1 MVRLTGATTLSAMS
15 AEKTYARLRVAS
27 NLRKVREAAGLSQE
41 DLAVK
46 AGFHRTYVSQIERAV
61 NNATIDNICKL
72 AEFLGIDVHELFVDP
87 DHQ

>member
-1 MVRLTGATTLSAMS
+1 MSKS

-27 NLRKVREAAGLSQE
+27 NLRKVRVAAGLSQE

-87 DHQ
+87 DR

>member
-1 MVRLTGATTLSAMS
+1 MSKS
-15 AEKTYARLRVAS
+15 AEKSYARLRVAS

-87 DHQ
+87 GQQ

>member
-1 MVRLTGATTLSAMS
+1 MAKS

-27 NLRKVREAAGLSQE
+27 NLRKVREKAGLSQE

-72 AEFLGIDVHELFVDP
+72 AEFLGVDVHELFVDP
-87 DHQ
+87 DQQ

>member
-1 MVRLTGATTLSAMS
+1 MSKS
-15 AEKTYARLRVAS
+15 AEKTYARLRVAF
-27 NLRKVREAAGLSQE
+27 NLRKAREAAGLSQE

-61 NNATIDNICKL
+61 NNATIDNICKI

-87 DHQ
+87 DQQ

>member
-1 MVRLTGATTLSAMS
+1 MSKS
-15 AEKTYARLRVAS
+15 AEKTYARLRVAT

-72 AEFLGIDVHELFVDP
+72 AEFLGIDVHELFVAP
-87 DHQ
+87 DQQ